1 MKLFSFKPK
10 VTAIL
15 TALKPWPDAIKEEK
29 KKLLSVGKEGRNSS
43 TLQPIILVVIWCSF
57 LGKWRMGDE
66 CGDDGCSDDDK
77 AKGNKTIGL
86 LTKYLS

>member
-1 MKLFSFKPK
+1 
-10 VTAIL
+10 
-15 TALKPWPDAIKEEK
+15 
-29 KKLLSVGKEGRNSS
+29 
-43 TLQPIILVVIWCSF
+43 
-57 LGKWRMGDE
+57 MGDE